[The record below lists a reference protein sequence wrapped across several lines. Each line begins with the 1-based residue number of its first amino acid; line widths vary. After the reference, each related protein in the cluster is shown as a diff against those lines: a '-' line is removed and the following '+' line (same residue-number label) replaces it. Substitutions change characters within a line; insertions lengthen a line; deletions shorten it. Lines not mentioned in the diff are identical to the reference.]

1 VSLGVTCRGSALGV
15 GHVCRVVGVDDC
27 VLRESLRW
35 WLDYIACN
43 SDHPN
48 KICNKNSKKNIRGSM
63 MSTGRPDH
71 PEINPKVR
79 EEAKV
84 GDREGLTL
92 QRETLR

>member
-1 VSLGVTCRGSALGV
+1 
-15 GHVCRVVGVDDC
+15 
-27 VLRESLRW
+27 
-35 WLDYIACN
+35 
-43 SDHPN
+43 
-48 KICNKNSKKNIRGSM
+48 M

-71 PEINPKVR
+71 SEINPKVR